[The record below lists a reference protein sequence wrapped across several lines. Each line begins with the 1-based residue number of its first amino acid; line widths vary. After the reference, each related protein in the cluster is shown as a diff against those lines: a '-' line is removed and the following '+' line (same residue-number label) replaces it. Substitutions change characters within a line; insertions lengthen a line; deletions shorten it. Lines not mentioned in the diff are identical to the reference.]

1 MDLKDSIF
9 SDPSQFEGIA
19 SDLRHQ
25 GKTIAL
31 AHGVFDLLHIGH
43 LRHIK
48 EAASHGDILVVSIT
62 DDPFVNKGP
71 GRPVF
76 NAHMRAEMLAAL
88 NMVDYVIINH
98 APTSVPVIH
107 AVRPNFYVKGQEYS
121 AAEDDVTG
129 NITDEE
135 EAVQAVGGNICF
147 TGDIVFSSSN
157 LLNSY
162 FDVLSPDLRAFLADV
177 KQEHAP
183 EDIITLIENVSKM
196 RVLLVGDAIIDEY
209 DYVSPMGRSAK
220 ENIIATRHHDR
231 EMFAGG
237 CFAAANH
244 VAGLCRE
251 VELLTCL
258 GAHEP
263 HEKLIRS
270 SLKDNVT
277 LTTVIRDDA
286 PTTRKRRF
294 LDRSYLHKMFEVYYF
309 EDTPLPKS
317 SQDEFDALVAAKA
330 KDYDLVIVTDFGH
343 GLIAP
348 STIKILEDNAK
359 FLAVNAQSNSANY
372 GFNLI
377 TKYPH
382 ADFVCIDA
390 PEARLATGCKHGD
403 IEDVTLVQLA
413 DALNCNNIIIT
424 LGSAGC
430 LTYVRGQK
438 AATIP
443 VFTNSVIDTVGAGDA
458 FFAIAAPIVAQG
470 ANLKLAGI
478 VGNAAGALKV
488 GIVGH
493 RTAVGKAP
501 LIKFLTALFK

>member
-1 MDLKDSIF
+1 MDLKNTII
-9 SDPSQFEGIA
+9 SDPSGFEEIA
-19 SDLRHQ
+19 SELRDR

-48 EAASHGDILVVSIT
+48 EAASHADTLVISIT
-62 DDPFVNKGP
+62 DDAFVNKGP

-88 NMVDYVIINH
+88 DMVDYVIINH
-98 APTSVPVIH
+98 APTSVPVIR
-107 AVRPNFYVKGQEYS
+107 AVRPDFYVKGQEYS
-121 AAEDDVTG
+121 SAEDDVTG

-135 EAVQAVGGNICF
+135 DAVKAVGGNICF

-162 FDVLSPDLRAFLADV
+162 FDVLTPDLRAFLADV
-177 KQEHAP
+177 KQEHSP
-183 EDIITLIENVSKM
+183 EEIIALVENVSKM

-220 ENIIATRHHDR
+220 ENIIATKHHDR
-231 EMFAGG
+231 EVFAGG

-244 VAGLCRE
+244 VAGLCAE

-263 HEKLIRS
+263 NEKLIRS

-277 LTTVIRDDA
+277 LTTVVRDDA
-286 PTTRKRRF
+286 PTTRKRRY
-294 LDRSYLHKMFEVYYF
+294 LDRSYLHKMFEVYHF
-309 EDTPLPKS
+309 KDTPLAKPL
-317 SQDEFDALVAAKA
+317 QDEFDALVAEKA
-330 KDYDLVIVTDFGH
+330 KEYDLVIVTDFGH

-348 STIKILEDNAK
+348 STIKVLEDNAK

-390 PEARLATGCKHGD
+390 PEARLASGDKHGD
-403 IEDVTLVQLA
+403 IEGVTLTRLA
-413 DALNCNNIIIT
+413 NTLSCDNIIIT
-424 LGSAGC
+424 LGKAGC
-430 LTYVRGQK
+430 LTYARDHK
-438 AATIP
+438 TNTIP
-443 VFTNSVIDTVGAGDA
+443 VFTSSVIDTVGAGDA

-493 RTAVGKAP
+493 RNSIEKAS